1 MDPKFVIIYNSG
13 TLAITLDPQMEL
25 LHRYPFFSFIQ
36 RNTHKPPN
44 KKLKKKKKDIL
55 WATLVDTECVSL
67 QLTFHAPG
75 LSHSSRSLLGD
86 VGSRDEISVRDLA
99 FSDTT
104 ELSKADRQARNFNFL
119 INVKYSMC

>member
-44 KKLKKKKKDIL
+44 KKLKKKKKRYSLGDSCRHRMRVFTTNISHS
-55 WATLVDTECVSL
+55 WPVTFFKVSL
-67 QLTFHAPG
+67 
-75 LSHSSRSLLGD
+75 R
-86 VGSRDEISVRDLA
+86 
-99 FSDTT
+99 
-104 ELSKADRQARNFNFL
+104 
-119 INVKYSMC
+119 